1 MKRSLAWLPA
11 LLIVA
16 ALTAVTSAQ
25 GATTRL
31 VPLRGTTFPDR
42 AYVLSLP
49 TATSLSKGSVVVHE
63 NGRQIRDVSVLPARQ
78 AGTRDFGV
86 VLVIDASKSMHGAAI
101 RGAVAAART
110 FANERNP
117 SEQIAIVTFNS
128 RPTVVLPFTSDQSA
142 VDHALATNPALG
154 EGTHIYDAVAA
165 ATSLLKTTRIRSGSI
180 VVLSD
185 GSDTGSRASEARAS
199 ANARAAGVRL
209 FTVGLRS
216 RTFDRSA
223 LRTLATDA
231 HGTYSEATSPADL
244 ARIYEAIGSRLAN
257 DYVIRY
263 RSGAPAGTLVHVH
276 VDVPGFAGGSDVTY
290 RTPAPARSGGVYHRP
305 FSQWFWRS
313 NLALASTVLVCSLLI
328 GWIVSAALRP
338 RQTSLRTRMAE
349 FVTLRRPKTD
359 RKQSSVFAQKIS
371 DGADRSLER
380 TRWWLRF
387 KEELEV
393 ADIPI
398 TPGQLALATVIG
410 AVLVGWFAAAVT
422 GILPLG
428 VLGLGV
434 LLVPRSAVRRLVE
447 RKQHLFAQQLP
458 DNLQVLA
465 SAMRAGH
472 SFIGALSVVV
482 EDSPE
487 PSQSEFRRVIADE
500 QLGVP
505 LEDALTR
512 VVTRMANKD
521 LAQVALVATLQRDT
535 GGNTAE
541 VLDRVTETVRERFAL
556 RRLVKTLTAQGR
568 MSRWIVTALP
578 LVLAAAITA
587 INPTYLEP
595 LYGTT
600 LGRLFIVLACILV
613 ATGSFLIKRIVNIKV

>member
-1 MKRSLAWLPA
+1 MRRSLASLAA
-11 LLIVA
+11 LLVVF
-16 ALTAVTSAQ
+16 LTAVTGAQ
-25 GATTRL
+25 AASTRL
-31 VPLRGTTFPDR
+31 VPLRGTPFPDR

-49 TATSLSKGSVVVHE
+49 AATSLSQGSVVVRE
-63 NGRQIRDVSVLPARQ
+63 NGRRIRHVSVLPARQ

-86 VLVIDASKSMHGAAI
+86 VLVIDASDSMRGAAI

-110 FANERNP
+110 FTDVRNP
-117 SEQIAIVTFNS
+117 AEQIAIVTFNS
-128 RPTVVLPFTSDQSA
+128 RPTVLLPFTSDQSA
-142 VDHALATNPALG
+142 MDGSLATDPTLAG
-154 EGTHIYDAVAA
+154 GTHIYDAVDA
-165 ATSLLKTTRIRSGSI
+165 ATSLLKAARIRSGSI

-185 GSDTGSRASEARAS
+185 GSDTGSRVSEPRAS
-199 ANARAAGVRL
+199 AKARANGVRL
-209 FTVGLRS
+209 FTIGLRS
-216 RTFDRSA
+216 RTFDPSA

-231 HGTYSEATSPADL
+231 HGTYSEATSPGDL
-244 ARIYEAIGSRLAN
+244 ARIYESIGSRLAN

-263 RSGAPAGTLVHVH
+263 RSGAPANTLVHVH
-276 VDVPGFAGGSDVTY
+276 VDVRGFAGGSDVSY
-290 RTPAPARSGGVYHRP
+290 RTPAPAGSGGVYHRP
-305 FSQWFWRS
+305 FSEWFWRS
-313 NLALASTVLVCSLLI
+313 NLALAATILVCSLLI
-328 GWIVSAALRP
+328 GWVVSTALRP
-338 RQTSLRTRMAE
+338 RRTSLRSRMAE
-349 FVTLRRPKTD
+349 FVTLRRPKAD

-387 KEELEV
+387 KEALEV

-398 TPGQLALATVIG
+398 TPGQLALATVMG
-410 AVLVGWFAAAVT
+410 VVLVGWLAAAVT
-422 GILPLG
+422 GFGPLA

-434 LLVPRSAVRRLVE
+434 LFVPRSVVRRRVE
-447 RKQHLFAQQLP
+447 GKQQLFAQQLP

-505 LEDALTR
+505 LEEALTR
-512 VVTRMANKD
+512 VVTRMDNKD

-578 LVLAAAITA
+578 LVLAAAITV
-587 INPTYLEP
+587 INPAYLQP
-595 LYGTT
+595 LYGTIV
-600 LGRLFIVLACILV
+600 GRVLILIACLLV
-613 ATGSFLIKRIVNIKV
+613 ALGSFLIKRIVDIKV